1 MTVLIVFGGILAS
14 FIFALTSAK
23 NSSFLFRR
31 SRCDSCI
38 RPLKWYELFPV
49 LSFIFLKGRCL
60 TCKTKIPVSNLV
72 VELLMIVLFICP
84 IFIDLSL
91 KDLTLYYLIIIFLIP
106 LSIFDFETF
115 TIPNHINLI
124 FLFTGLYLTN
134 LQYIELTGDLAVIIT
149 LHLFYFLFYGS
160 VGYGDIKLFT
170 VLTLIT
176 PLDFFLYIV
185 MFTYLIG
192 GLFVLIINLYKNNRV
207 DKVPLVP
214 FITNGAIIVFYLY
227 DEIHLIYT
235 GGFL

>member
-1 MTVLIVFGGILAS
+1 MTILIIFGGVCAS
-14 FIFALTSAK
+14 FIYALTSADS
-23 NSSFLFRR
+23 SSFLFRR
-31 SRCDSCI
+31 SQCDSCT

-60 TCKTKIPVSNLV
+60 TCKRKIPVSNFF
-72 VELLMIVLFICP
+72 VEVLMILLFICP
-84 IFIDLSL
+84 IFIELGL
-91 KDLTLYYLIIIFLIP
+91 KDLTLYYLIIVFLVP

-115 TIPNHINLI
+115 TIPNHINLL
-124 FLFTGLYLTN
+124 FLLTGLYLTE
-134 LQYIELTGDLAVIIT
+134 LQYIEIAGDLAVILI

-170 VLTLIT
+170 IMTLIT
-176 PLDFFLYIV
+176 PLNFFLYIV

-192 GLFVLIINLYKNNRV
+192 GLFVLIINLYRNDRV

-214 FITNGAIIVFYLY
+214 FITNGALIVFYLY
-227 DEIHLIYT
+227 DDIHLIYT

>member
-1 MTVLIVFGGILAS
+1 MAILILFGGVCAS
-14 FIFALTSAK
+14 FIYALTSAES
-23 NSSFLFRR
+23 SSFLLRR
-31 SRCDSCI
+31 SRCDSCM

-49 LSFIFLKGRCL
+49 LSFLILKGRCL
-60 TCKTKIPVSNLV
+60 ICKTKIPVSNLV
-72 VELLMIVLFICP
+72 VEVLMIILFICP
-84 IFIDLSL
+84 IFIELSL
-91 KDLTLYYLIIIFLIP
+91 KDLTLYYLIILFLIP

-124 FLFTGLYLTN
+124 FLFTGLYLTDFH
-134 LQYIELTGDLAVIIT
+134 YIEIAGDFAVIIT

-192 GLFVLIINLYKNNRV
+192 GLFVLIINLYKKNRV

-214 FITNGAIIVFYLY
+214 FITNGVLIVFYFY

>member
-1 MTVLIVFGGILAS
+1 MTLLILFGGVCAS

-23 NSSFLFRR
+23 SSNFLFRR
-31 SRCDSCI
+31 SRCDSCF
-38 RPLKWYELFPV
+38 RPLKWYELIPV

-60 TCKTKIPVSNLV
+60 TCKTKIPVSNFA
-72 VELLMIVLFICP
+72 VEVLMILLFICP
-84 IFIDLSL
+84 AFIELSL
-91 KDLTLYYLIIIFLIP
+91 KDLTLYYLIILFLVP

-124 FLFTGLYLTN
+124 FLITGLYLTDF
-134 LQYIELTGDLAVIIT
+134 QYIEIAGDLAAVMI

-192 GLFVLIINLYKNNRV
+192 GLFVIIINLYKSKRV

-214 FITNGAIIVFYLY
+214 FITNGVLIVFYLY
-227 DEIHLIYT
+227 DDIHLIYT

>member
-1 MTVLIVFGGILAS
+1 MTILILFGGVFAS

-31 SRCDSCI
+31 SRCDSCM

-60 TCKTKIPVSNLV
+60 TCKTKIPVSYFA
-72 VELLMIVLFICP
+72 VEVLMILLFICP
-84 IFIDLSL
+84 VFIELGL
-91 KDLTLYYLIIIFLIP
+91 KDLTLYYLIILFLIP
-106 LSIFDFETF
+106 LSIYDFETF

-124 FLFTGLYLTN
+124 FLFSGLYLTD
-134 LQYIELTGDLAVIIT
+134 LQYIEIAGDLAAIMI

-170 VLTLIT
+170 ILTLLT
-176 PLDFFLYIV
+176 PLNFFLYIV

-192 GLFVLIINLYKNNRV
+192 GLFVLIINLYRNNRV

-214 FITNGAIIVFYLY
+214 FITNGALIVFYLY
-227 DEIHLIYT
+227 DDIHLIYT

>member
-1 MTVLIVFGGILAS
+1 MTILILLGGVCAS

-23 NSSFLFRR
+23 NSAFLFRR
-31 SRCDSCI
+31 SHCDSCI

-60 TCKTKIPVSNLV
+60 TCKSKIPISNIV
-72 VELLMIVLFICP
+72 VELLMIVLFIGP
-84 IFIDLSL
+84 IFIELSL
-91 KDLTLYYLIIIFLIP
+91 TDLTLYYLIIIFLIP
-106 LSIFDFETF
+106 LSVFDFETY

-124 FLFTGLYLTN
+124 FLFTGLYLTK
-134 LQYIELTGDLAVIIT
+134 LEYIEPAGDLAVIMT
-149 LHLFYFLFYGS
+149 LHLFYFLFHGS

-170 VLTLIT
+170 ILTLIT
-176 PLDFFLYIV
+176 PLNFFLYVV

-192 GLFVLIINLYKNNRV
+192 GLFVIIINLYKNNRV

-214 FITNGAIIVFYLY
+214 FITNGALIVFYFY

>member
-1 MTVLIVFGGILAS
+1 MTILILLGGVCAS
-14 FIFALTSAK
+14 FIFALTSAE

-31 SRCDSCI
+31 SRCDSCM
-38 RPLKWYELFPV
+38 RSLKWYELFPV

-60 TCKTKIPVSNLV
+60 TCKSKIPISNIV
-72 VELLMIVLFICP
+72 VEVLMIVLFISP
-84 IFIDLSL
+84 IFIELSL
-91 KDLTLYYLIIIFLIP
+91 ADLTLYYLIITFLVP
-106 LSIFDFETF
+106 LSVFDFETL

-134 LQYIELTGDLAVIIT
+134 LQYIEPAGDLAVIMT
-149 LHLFYFLFYGS
+149 LQIFYFLFHGS

-170 VLTLIT
+170 ILTLIT
-176 PLDFFLYIV
+176 PLNFFLYVV

-192 GLFVLIINLYKNNRV
+192 GLFVILINLYKNDRV

-214 FITNGAIIVFYLY
+214 FITNGALIVFYLY

>member
-1 MTVLIVFGGILAS
+1 MLVLIVLGGICAS
-14 FIFALTSAK
+14 FVYALTSAK
-23 NSSFLFRR
+23 NVSFLYRR
-31 SRCDSCI
+31 SNCDSCR
-38 RPLKWYELFPV
+38 RPLKWYELIPI

-60 TCKTKIPVSNLV
+60 VCKEKIPVSNFI
-72 VELLMIVLFICP
+72 VEMLMITLFLTP
-84 IFIDLSL
+84 VFFQLSL
-91 KDLTLYYLIIIFLIP
+91 NDLTLYYLIILFLVP

-124 FLFTGLYLTN
+124 FLFTGLFLTN
-134 LQYIELTGDLAVIIT
+134 LQYIDPIGDLAAILI

-160 VGYGDIKLFT
+160 VGYGDIKLFS

-176 PLDFFLYIV
+176 PLNFFLYIV

-192 GLFVLIINLYKNNRV
+192 GLFVVLINLYKSSRV

-214 FITNGAIIVFYLY
+214 FITNGVMIVFFLY
-227 DEIHLIYT
+227 EDIHLIYS